1 MDKLIDIKKMT
12 DGAKNACHF
21 LKALSH
27 ETRLLAI
34 CYIGDGEKSVHDLEN
49 FLGTTQSTISQ
60 HLAKLRDK
68 NILDTRRD
76 GNQVYYHVSNKKA
89 LRIIAG
95 LQDMFCN

>member
-1 MDKLIDIKKMT
+1 MDKLINIEKMT
-12 DGAKNACHF
+12 DGAKNACRF

-34 CYIGDGEKSVHDLEN
+34 CYIGDGEKTVQELEI

-68 NILDTRRD
+68 RILDTRRE
-76 GNQVYYHVSNKKA
+76 GNQIYYRVAQKKA

>member
-1 MDKLIDIKKMT
+1 MNKQIDLDKMT

-34 CYIGDGEKSVHDLEN
+34 CYIGDGEKSVHDLEK
-49 FLGTTQSTISQ
+49 FLGTTQTTISQ

-68 NILDTRRD
+68 KILDTRRD
-76 GNQVYYHVSNKKA
+76 GNQVYYRVAKKKA
-89 LRIIAG
+89 LRIIAS
-95 LQDMFCN
+95 LQDMFCS